1 MEMLRDVRVQ
11 SILVTLSGLTALGW
25 ILLAGDGP
33 AGIAAICGRNSESSD
48 VVVLL
53 GMWMVMSVTMMLPC
67 ATGLIIGIS
76 WEARPHGA
84 VLAAS
89 KFTGG
94 FLAVVAVAGIL
105 GGVVEAGFAGMGLQ
119 NPEVGIANPLLR
131 CCLLAAAGLLELLQP
146 HMRSAPRSGHGAFLR
161 GIAHGGA
168 AWSTLATMICLQLVG
183 GAMNMPWS
191 ATVALWMLADAILPS
206 RRQSTIFGATLLIA
220 AAVSLFAS

>member
-11 SILVTLSGLTALGW
+11 SILVTLSGLTAFGW
-25 ILLAGDGP
+25 ILLAGIGP
-33 AGIAAICGRNSESSD
+33 AGIAEICGRGSESSD
-48 VVVLL
+48 VVVPL
-53 GMWMVMSVTMMLPC
+53 GMWIIMSVTMMLPC
-67 ATGLIIGIS
+67 AIGRIIGIS

-84 VLAAS
+84 VLAAF

-105 GGVVEAGFAGMGLQ
+105 GGLAETGFAGMGLQ
-119 NPEVGIANPLLR
+119 NPEVGITNPFLR
-131 CCLLAAAGLLELLQP
+131 CGLLATAGLLELLQP
-146 HMRSAPRSGHGAFLR
+146 HTRSAQRSGHGAFLS

-206 RRQSTIFGATLLIA
+206 KRQSTIFGATLLIA
-220 AAVSLFAS
+220 AAVSFFAS